1 MSTIKHPSQYSDE
14 ELLRLLRIE
23 RTKVTRQLIAAKE
36 RLRHLVSTIEG
47 LETRL
52 QNIDSSEQY
61 LIDKTPERLWRGRSP
76 DVPA

>member
-1 MSTIKHPSQYSDE
+1 MSTIKHRSQYSDE

-36 RLRHLVSTIEG
+36 QLRHLVSTIEG

-52 QNIDSSEQY
+52 QNIDSSEQ
-61 LIDKTPERLWRGRSP
+61 
-76 DVPA
+76 